1 MPPPKTA
8 PARAVLYLRQSV
20 SREDSISLELQESAS
35 RAYCKERGYTV
46 VAVEQDPGISGRTFN
61 RPAVQ
66 RVMAMIAAKEADVV
80 VLWKWS
86 RLARARLDWAVA
98 VDKVESVGG
107 RIESATEPLDTTNAT
122 GRLAR
127 GMMAEFAA
135 FESERISDTWKETLQ
150 RRVARGLPGNG
161 GARFGYTQPDK
172 MTYLPD
178 PETGPAL
185 AEMYAMYNRGETLW
199 SVSRWL
205 NQNGV
210 TTTTGAR
217 WERAKV
223 QAVLDSGFG
232 AGMIVTN
239 SHKPA
244 ERYYS
249 PGAHPAV
256 IDAPTWAEYRARR
269 SVRSQPGKISHPKYM
284 LTGLVKCGDCGAPM
298 HAMARGNAMEGYGCS
313 KYIQYKTGRYVTTSR
328 IRLEGEVEKWL
339 REFAVDSEEQ
349 RQASL
354 SMRKQKTAAVQNSK
368 SAAAAIAKLDAA
380 IIKSGV
386 DLATGDIEAAEH
398 RQIVDVLRERRAAL
412 ELREVAALDRAQVA
426 IDMKGVASGL
436 LDLWPRM
443 NPEEKRK
450 GLAMLIDRIVVHPPP
465 VELGGK
471 GSGKRMARYQIVPRW
486 EAPDA

>member
-1 MPPPKTA
+1 MPPPKSV
-8 PARAVLYLRQSV
+8 PSRAVLYLRQSV
-20 SREDSISLELQESAS
+20 SREDSISLELQEAAS
-35 RAYCKERGYTV
+35 RAYCKERGYV
-46 VAVEQDPGISGRTFN
+46 VVGVEQDPGISGRTFN

-161 GARFGYTQPDK
+161 KPRFGYTQPDK
-172 MTYLPD
+172 STYLPD
-178 PETGPAL
+178 PKTGPVL

-205 NQNGV
+205 NQTGI
-210 TTTTGAR
+210 TTTTGAT
-217 WERAKV
+217 WDRAKV
-223 QAVLDSGFG
+223 QAVLDAGFG
-232 AGMIVTN
+232 AGVIVAN
-239 SHKPA
+239 SHKPT
-244 ERYYS
+244 ERYYT
-249 PGAHPAV
+249 PGAHAAV
-256 IDAPTWAEYRARR
+256 INEATWAEYRARR

-298 HAMARGNAMEGYGCS
+298 HAMARGDKMEGYGCS
-313 KYIQYKTGRYVTTSR
+313 KYIQYKAGRYVTTSR
-328 IRLEGEVEKWL
+328 IRLESEVEKWL
-339 REFAVDSEEQ
+339 RAFAEDAETQ

-354 SMRKQKTAAVQNSK
+354 SMMKQRTVAVRDSK
-368 SAAAAIAKLDAA
+368 STAAAIAKLDAA

-386 DLATGDIEAAEH
+386 DLAIGDIEPADH
-398 RQIVDVLRERRAAL
+398 RKIVEVLRERRAAL
-412 ELREVAALDRAQVA
+412 EVREVAALDRAQVA
-426 IDMKGVASGL
+426 VDLKGVASSIMQ
-436 LDLWPRM
+436 LWPRLTV
-443 NPEEKRK
+443 EEKRK
-450 GLAMLIDRIVVHPPP
+450 NLAMLIDRIVVHPPP

-471 GSGKRMARYQIVPRW
+471 GSGKRMARYEIVPRW
-486 EAPDA
+486 DDRNA